1 MDESTKGWGF
11 IILIFLLF
19 IVFGGSASFGGNR
32 GYGYGPG
39 YGMTEASIADAK
51 VSEIRNTATTQYLIE
66 QQGAAAI
73 AATKECQNAI
83 GTKIDYYGY
92 MDLRDKV
99 GELQAKNMQL
109 ENQLAMNAQFGAINK
124 RLDMMNCQMLKRPP
138 LYGPVVLPNGT
149 LYPPVET
156 AEALAA

>member
-1 MDESTKGWGF
+1 MDDSTKGWGF

-19 IVFGGSASFGGNR
+19 IVFGGSASFGNR
-32 GYGYGPG
+32 GFGNGFG
-39 YGMTEASIADAK
+39 YGMTEAAISDAK

-83 GTKIDYYGY
+83 GAKIDYYGY

-109 ENQLAMNAQFGAINK
+109 ENQLRMNAQFGAINQ

-156 AEALAA
+156 AEAPTA

>member
-19 IVFGGSASFGGNR
+19 IVFGGSASFGNR
-32 GYGYGPG
+32 GYGYG
-39 YGMTEASIADAK
+39 MTEACIADAK
-51 VSEIRNTATTQYLIE
+51 VSEIKNTATTQYLIE

-73 AATKECQNAI
+73 AATREAQNAI

-109 ENQLAMNAQFGAINK
+109 ENQLAMNAQFGAINS

-138 LYGPVVLPNGT
+138 LYGPVVLPSGT

-156 AEALAA
+156 STTTTTTA

>member
-1 MDESTKGWGF
+1 MDDSTKGWGF

-19 IVFGGSASFGGNR
+19 IVFGGSASFGNR
-32 GYGYGPG
+32 GFGNGFG
-39 YGMTEASIADAK
+39 YGMTEAAISDAK

-109 ENQLAMNAQFGAINK
+109 LVHAN
-124 RLDMMNCQMLKRPP
+124 
-138 LYGPVVLPNGT
+138 
-149 LYPPVET
+149 
-156 AEALAA
+156 

>member
-19 IVFGGSASFGGNR
+19 IVFGGSASFGGPR
-32 GYGYGPG
+32 AAG
-39 YGMTEASIADAK
+39 YGMTDAAVADAK
-51 VSEIRNTATTQYLIE
+51 VMEIRNAATTQYLIE

-73 AATKECQNAI
+73 AATKEAQNAI

-99 GELQAKNMQL
+99 SELQAKNMQL
-109 ENQLAMNAQFGAINK
+109 ENQIAMNAQFGAINS
-124 RLDMMNCQMLKRPP
+124 RLDAMNCQMLKRPP

-156 AEALAA
+156 GTTTA